1 MSVACRVT
9 LSVCLSASIVGVSPV
24 QAGAIS
30 IKTTGADAPATE
42 KAAAAHKPQYIVISF
57 DGAHDIAQWK
67 RSRALAAKT
76 GARFT
81 YFLSCVFLLSKET
94 RGEYKAPGK
103 KAGRSEVGFAQ
114 TKQEVAERLGE
125 IRLASIEGHEI
136 ASHACG
142 HFDGKGWSKA
152 NWLKEFAS
160 FKRILGEA
168 YTINGID
175 GEPEDWK
182 SFADA
187 VSGFRA
193 PYLSTSAAL
202 YGALNTAGFRYDASG
217 ISKGPVEPHAEGGV
231 ERFALPQIPEGPKA
245 RRVIAMDYNLF
256 VRHSGGFE
264 RPDEAAAFQERSY
277 EAFKAAF
284 DAQYQGKRAPLQLG
298 FHFTLMNDGAYW
310 KALERFAGEVCVMSD
325 VVCSSYADYL
335 ERTRTI
341 GSEAPAVGG

>member
-1 MSVACRVT
+1 MSVACRVLLT
-9 LSVCLSASIVGVSPV
+9 VSLFASIAGVGPA
-24 QAGAIS
+24 QAGPINV
-30 IKTTGADAPATE
+30 KPAATQ
-42 KAAAAHKPQYIVISF
+42 QYVIISF

-67 RSRALAAKT
+67 RSRALAAQT

-94 RGEYKAPGK
+94 RGEYRAPGNR
-103 KAGRSEVGFAQ
+103 AGRSQVGFAQ
-114 TKQEVAERLGE
+114 TKSEVAERLGQ
-125 IRLASIEGHEI
+125 IRLAAAEGHEL

-142 HFDGKGWSKA
+142 HFDGKDWSETD
-152 NWLKEFAS
+152 WLEEFSS
-160 FKRILGEA
+160 FRRIMAEA
-168 YTINGID
+168 YTINDIE
-175 GEPEDWK
+175 EPEDWRR
-182 SFADA
+182 FAESA

-202 YGALNTAGFRYDASG
+202 YGALEAAGLRYDASG
-217 ISKGPVEPHAEGGV
+217 VSQGPVHPHLEGGV
-231 ERFALPQIPEGPKA
+231 ERFSLPQIPEGPKA

-284 DAQYQGKRAPLQLG
+284 DAQYEGGRAPLQLG

-310 KALERFAGEVCVMSD
+310 NALEQFAGEVCVKAD
-325 VVCSSYADYL
+325 VVCTSYADYL
-335 ERTRTI
+335 GRMQVTGETA
-341 GSEAPAVGG
+341 APSAGG